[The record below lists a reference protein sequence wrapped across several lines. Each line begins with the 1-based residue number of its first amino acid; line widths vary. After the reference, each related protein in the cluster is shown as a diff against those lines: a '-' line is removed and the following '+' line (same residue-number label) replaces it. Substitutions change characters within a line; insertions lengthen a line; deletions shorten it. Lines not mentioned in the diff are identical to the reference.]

1 MSPKRRKQYFVNFH
15 TFMNMVFTLV
25 ITVLYAIFE
34 TIGLLGNLLVIT
46 TISLDSRFHV
56 MRYVALA
63 SLAVSDFLYL
73 ILVPS
78 FRIAS
83 MVQGR
88 WPFGE
93 VLCYLNPNF
102 ARYFYFNTILHLIVV
117 SYDRYRAIVKLPL
130 TYDGT
135 ISTAKK
141 VSMVINWIVPI
152 PFFITP
158 FLRGRKFHYNPLV
171 FYCEVG
177 LWSSPSTSENTSD
190 GEKATIFTIFL
201 IVLPLLI
208 IAFLNWSVY
217 KTAKTH
223 INAVR
228 IQVESVSGLDESQQR
243 LQHEMIQRKAERRAA
258 ADVNIIVVSFFLC
271 FLPPWICGLL
281 RNFAGSVKVPAEATL
296 ITDGCFMVS
305 AFCNPLIYSIRKRDF
320 RASVKNLCRR
330 LIWRW
335 QKLNWCKQLKIEREV
350 SLLRQYFKR
359 CFRLIKKQGHP
370 KTAFPKLL

>member
-1 MSPKRRKQYFVNFH
+1 
-15 TFMNMVFTLV
+15 MNMVFTLL
-25 ITVLYAIFE
+25 ITVFYIIFE
-34 TIGLLGNLLVIT
+34 AIGLLGNLLVIT
-46 TISLDSRFHV
+46 TIFLESRFHV

-93 VLCYLNPNF
+93 MLCYLNTNF

-141 VSMVINWIVPI
+141 VSMVISWIVPI

-158 FLRGRKFHYNPLV
+158 ILRGRKFHYNPLV
-171 FYCEVG
+171 FYCEDG
-177 LWSSPSTSENTSD
+177 LWSSPSSSENTQSD
-190 GEKATIFTIFL
+190 GAKAMLFSIFL
-201 IVLPLLI
+201 IVLPLLVI
-208 IAFLNWSVY
+208 VFFNWSVY

-223 INAVR
+223 INACK
-228 IQVESVSGLDESQQR
+228 IQVESVSGLEESQQR
-243 LQHEMIQRKAERRAA
+243 RQEMIRRKAERRAA

-271 FLPPWICGLL
+271 LLPPWICGLL

-305 AFCNPLIYSIRKRDF
+305 AFCNPLIYSFRKRDF
-320 RASVKNLCRR
+320 RASVKNLLRRFRQSGGVNNWKLKKKSLCWDSTSKDGFVWSRNRGTQRR
-330 LIWRW
+330 LSS
-335 QKLNWCKQLKIEREV
+335 NC
-350 SLLRQYFKR
+350 SN
-359 CFRLIKKQGHP
+359 G
-370 KTAFPKLL
+370 

>member
-1 MSPKRRKQYFVNFH
+1 
-15 TFMNMVFTLV
+15 MNMIFTLV
-25 ITVLYAIFE
+25 ITVFYIIFE
-34 TIGLLGNLLVIT
+34 AIGLLGNLLVIT
-46 TISLDSRFHV
+46 TIFLETRFHV

-93 VLCYLNPNF
+93 MLCQLNTNF

-117 SYDRYRAIVKLPL
+117 PYDRYRAIVKSPL

-141 VSMVINWIVPI
+141 VSMVISWIVPI

-171 FYCEVG
+171 FYCEEG
-177 LWSSPSTSENTSD
+177 LWSSPSSSENTSD
-190 GEKATIFTIFL
+190 SAKAMLFSVFL
-201 IVLPLLI
+201 IVLPLLVTV
-208 IAFLNWSVY
+208 FFNWSVY

-223 INAVR
+223 INACR
-228 IQVESVSGLDESQQR
+228 IQVESVSGLEESQQR
-243 LQHEMIQRKAERRAA
+243 QQEMIRKKAERRAA
-258 ADVNIIVVSFFLC
+258 ADVNIIVVSFVLC
-271 FLPPWICGLL
+271 FLPMWICGLL
-281 RNFAGSVKVPAEATL
+281 RNFARSVKVPAEATL
-296 ITDGCFMVS
+296 ITEGCFMVN
-305 AFCNPLIYSIRKRDF
+305 AFCNPLIYSFRKRDF
-320 RASVKNLCRR
+320 RASVK
-330 LIWRW
+330 
-335 QKLNWCKQLKIEREV
+335 K
-350 SLLRQYFKR
+350 LLRR
-359 CFRLIKKQGHP
+359 FRQSGGVNN
-370 KTAFPKLL
+370 

>member
-1 MSPKRRKQYFVNFH
+1 
-15 TFMNMVFTLV
+15 MNMVFTLV
-25 ITVLYAIFE
+25 ITVFYAIFE
-34 TIGLLGNLLVIT
+34 TIGVLGNLLVIT

-83 MVQGR
+83 MLQGR

-93 VLCYLNPNF
+93 MLCYLNPNF
-102 ARYFYFNTILHLIVV
+102 ARYFYFNKILHLILV
-117 SYDRYRAIVKLPL
+117 SYDRYRATVKSPL

-141 VSMVINWIVPI
+141 VSVVINWIVPI
-152 PFFITP
+152 SFFITP

-171 FYCEVG
+171 FHCEEG
-177 LWSSPSTSENTSD
+177 LWSSPSTTENTSD
-190 GEKATIFTIFL
+190 GAKAMTFTIFL
-201 IVLPLLI
+201 VVLPLLI

-223 INAVR
+223 INAFK
-228 IQVESVSGLDESQQR
+228 IQVESVSGLDESLQQ
-243 LQHEMIQRKAERRAA
+243 EMIRRKAERRAA
-258 ADVNIIVVSFFLC
+258 ADVNIIVVWFFLC

-281 RNFAGSVKVPAEATL
+281 RNFAGGVKVPAEATL
-296 ITDGCFMVS
+296 ITNGCFMVS

-320 RASVKNLCRR
+320 RTSVKNLLRR
-330 LIWRW
+330 FGQFAGNRNLIGV
-335 QKLNWCKQLKIEREV
+335 NN
-350 SLLRQYFKR
+350 
-359 CFRLIKKQGHP
+359 
-370 KTAFPKLL
+370 

>member
-1 MSPKRRKQYFVNFH
+1 
-15 TFMNMVFTLV
+15 MNMVFTLV
-25 ITVLYAIFE
+25 ITVFYIIFE
-34 TIGLLGNLLVIT
+34 AIGLLGNLLVIT
-46 TISLDSRFHV
+46 TIFLESRFHV

-88 WPFGE
+88 WSFGE
-93 VLCYLNPNF
+93 TLCNLNTNF

-141 VSMVINWIVPI
+141 VSMVISWIVPI

-158 FLRGRKFHYNPLV
+158 ILRGRKFHYNPLV
-171 FYCEVG
+171 FYCEDG
-177 LWSSPSTSENTSD
+177 LWSSPSSSENTQSD
-190 GEKATIFTIFL
+190 GAKAMLFSIFL
-201 IVLPLLI
+201 IVLPLLVI
-208 IAFLNWSVY
+208 VFFNWSVY
-217 KTAKTH
+217 KTAKKH
-223 INAVR
+223 INACK
-228 IQVESVSGLDESQQR
+228 IQVESVSGLEESQQR
-243 LQHEMIQRKAERRAA
+243 RQEMIRRKAEGRAA

-281 RNFAGSVKVPAEATL
+281 RNFAGSVKFPAEATL
-296 ITDGCFMVS
+296 ITDGFFMVS
-305 AFCNPLIYSIRKRDF
+305 AFCNPLIYSFRKRDF
-320 RASVKNLCRR
+320 RASVK
-330 LIWRW
+330 
-335 QKLNWCKQLKIEREV
+335 
-350 SLLRQYFKR
+350 SLLRRFGQFGGDRNVIGVNNWKLKKSLCWKKYFKR
-359 CFRLIKKQGHP
+359 WLGIKKQGHP
-370 KTAFPKLL
+370 TTSFPKLL

>member
-1 MSPKRRKQYFVNFH
+1 
-15 TFMNMVFTLV
+15 MNMVFTLV
-25 ITVLYAIFE
+25 ITVFYAIFE
-34 TIGLLGNLLVIT
+34 AIGLLGNLLVIT
-46 TISLDSRFHV
+46 TILLDSRFHV

-93 VLCYLNPNF
+93 MLCNLNTNF
-102 ARYFYFNTILHLIVV
+102 ARYFYFNTILHLIVI
-117 SYDRYRAIVKLPL
+117 SYDRYRAIVKSPL

-141 VSMVINWIVPI
+141 VSMVISWIVPI

-158 FLRGRKFHYNPLV
+158 ILRGRKFHYNPLV
-171 FYCEVG
+171 FKCEEG
-177 LWSSPSTSENTSD
+177 LWSSPSSSENTSD
-190 GEKATIFTIFL
+190 EAKAMLFSIFL

-208 IAFLNWSVY
+208 TVFFNWSVY

-223 INAVR
+223 INACK
-228 IQVESVSGLDESQQR
+228 IQIESVSGLEESQQR
-243 LQHEMIQRKAERRAA
+243 QQQEMFRRKAERRAA

-271 FLPPWICGLL
+271 FFPPWICGLL
-281 RNFAGSVKVPAEATL
+281 RNFAVCVKVPAEATL

-305 AFCNPLIYSIRKRDF
+305 AFCNPLIYSFRKRDF
-320 RASVKNLCRR
+320 RASVKNL
-330 LIWRW
+330 
-335 QKLNWCKQLKIEREV
+335 
-350 SLLRQYFKR
+350 LRQFGQFGGDR
-359 CFRLIKKQGHP
+359 NVIGVNN
-370 KTAFPKLL
+370 

>member
-1 MSPKRRKQYFVNFH
+1 
-15 TFMNMVFTLV
+15 MNMVFTLV
-25 ITVLYAIFE
+25 ITVFYIIFE
-34 TIGLLGNLLVIT
+34 AIGLLGNLLVIT
-46 TISLDSRFHV
+46 TIFLESRFHV

-93 VLCYLNPNF
+93 MLCQLNTNF

-117 SYDRYRAIVKLPL
+117 SYDRYRAIVKSPL

-141 VSMVINWIVPI
+141 VSMVISWIVPI

-158 FLRGRKFHYNPLV
+158 ILRGRKFHYNPLV
-171 FYCEVG
+171 FRCEEG
-177 LWSSPSTSENTSD
+177 LWSSPSSSENTSD
-190 GEKATIFTIFL
+190 GAKAMLFSIFL
-201 IVLPLLI
+201 IVLPLLVTV
-208 IAFLNWSVY
+208 FFNWSVY
-217 KTAKTH
+217 KSAKTH
-223 INAVR
+223 INACK
-228 IQVESVSGLDESQQR
+228 IQVESVSGLEESQQR
-243 LQHEMIQRKAERRAA
+243 QQEMIRRKAERRAA

-271 FLPPWICGLL
+271 FLPLWICGLL

-296 ITDGCFMVS
+296 ITDGCFMVN
-305 AFCNPLIYSIRKRDF
+305 AFCNPLIYSFRKRDF
-320 RASVKNLCRR
+320 RASVKNLLRRFRQSGGVNNWKLKKKSLCWDSISKDGFVWSRNRGTQRR
-330 LIWRW
+330 LSSNCSNGYRGPEFI
-335 QKLNWCKQLKIEREV
+335 
-350 SLLRQYFKR
+350 
-359 CFRLIKKQGHP
+359 
-370 KTAFPKLL
+370 FPR